1 MLDGYVFAVGG
12 KEVQRGHWEDKW
24 IKSLERYDPDTNTW
38 QLTES
43 VNMPDIEPGSAVVAL
58 DRFIYAVGM

>member
-12 KEVQRGHWEDKW
+12 KGGQWGDKW

-58 DRFIYAVGM
+58 NGLIYAVGM